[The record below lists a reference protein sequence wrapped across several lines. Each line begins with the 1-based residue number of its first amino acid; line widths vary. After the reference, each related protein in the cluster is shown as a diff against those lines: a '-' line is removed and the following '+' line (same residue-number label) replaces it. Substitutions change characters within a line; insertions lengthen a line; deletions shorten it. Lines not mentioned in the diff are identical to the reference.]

1 MDNLPDHLLLP
12 IVVKVA
18 KSGVRNLFR
27 LRSISSRYRK
37 LLDHPEVL
45 RALPRSCLF
54 YLFDPKPC
62 VEKIAFMQRLS
73 ASGHST
79 LCIALASQLFQK
91 PNPDVEEVRQVLD
104 VAARHGSN
112 GAK

>member
-1 MDNLPDHLLLP
+1 MDNLPDHILLP
-12 IVVKVA
+12 IAGKVT

-27 LRSISSRYRK
+27 FRAISSCYLK

-45 RALPRSCLF
+45 RVLPKSCLF

-62 VEKIAFMQRLS
+62 AEKIAFMQRLS

-79 LCIALASQLFQK
+79 FCIALASQLFQK
-91 PNPDVEEVRQVLD
+91 PYPNVEEVRRVLY
-104 VAARHGSN
+104 VEARHGSN
-112 GAK
+112 GA